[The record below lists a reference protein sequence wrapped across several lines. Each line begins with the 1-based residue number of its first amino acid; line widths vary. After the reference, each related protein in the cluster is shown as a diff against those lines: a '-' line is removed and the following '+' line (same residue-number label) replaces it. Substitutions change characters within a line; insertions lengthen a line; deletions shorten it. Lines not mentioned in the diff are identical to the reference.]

1 LHFPELGNVVEDNF
15 QYIRIVA
22 KLKDKS
28 NAIEEAVRSLTE
40 ITADEKRSRKIIEI
54 ARTSTGQDMSISEMN
69 KIETFAK
76 LVIQLAEYREKL
88 HRYLN
93 EKTKT
98 IAPNLSRLIGEFL
111 SARLIAHAG
120 SLLNLAKYPAS
131 TLINETIF
139 WRYSFTLKSSE

>member
-1 LHFPELGNVVEDNF
+1 
-15 QYIRIVA
+15 
-22 KLKDKS
+22 
-28 NAIEEAVRSLTE
+28 
-40 ITADEKRSRKIIEI
+40 
-54 ARTSTGQDMSISEMN
+54 MN

-131 TLINETIF
+131 TLQILGAEKALF
-139 WRYSFTLKSSE
+139 RALKGKGISPKYGLIYQS